1 MTYTAHMVS
10 LSTFLHSR
18 LGLYDQALNFEYTN
32 TQRCKYTRKC
42 PTRCAT
48 NITFLIMI
56 AAMRKYYSYTFVIN
70 VCHRMCKGIKNILH
84 SSVLKAV
91 RMSPL
96 IVNACVKLFLV
107 RLKYFIQKQLSK
119 ICKITLHLRF
129 LSGQLKI
136 YEKSCHAK

>member
-1 MTYTAHMVS
+1 
-10 LSTFLHSR
+10 
-18 LGLYDQALNFEYTN
+18 
-32 TQRCKYTRKC
+32 
-42 PTRCAT
+42 
-48 NITFLIMI
+48 MI

-119 ICKITLHLRF
+119 ICKILFHLKF
-129 LSGQLKI
+129 LYWLLEIDEATFILLLLVKTVWVVPNNIIILLFYESYKI
-136 YEKSCHAK
+136 SMIPVYYTKCKHET